1 MNKEERWFKK
11 KNPIQV
17 YFYTI
22 MGKFIILIEFLLYL
36 LSMKCVLVD
45 IIPKRLTAYFDF
57 PITCI
62 ILMGY
67 LLTFRSLY
75 LASTT
80 ECGTQ
85 ITNKN
90 YLKKEKHE
98 EEQKKKEQFD
108 AEKKQR
114 AEQEKAEKKQ
124 KELAIKA
131 KKKSCSCRRKLKQK
145 ELQAS
150 NVQSDS
156 LYKSSND
163 QVLTQQKNKNE
174 KNKANTEKQQSQSS
188 IEKINQTKHSEE
200 CKNENCHEHQHKN
213 EEQKDKRKSNICL
226 KCNIVKEKHDHHCSM
241 CNKCVYRLD
250 HHCFFIGQC
259 VGDYNYLYFISYVFL
274 SYVMTMIVL
283 LCIIPDVIDFFLLQW
298 DKLSSSFI
306 EIFILLLGGI
316 LFHFFTMILLISHL
330 YYISNEVTYLENLHN
345 MKKKEYT
352 ALEWVCIVI
361 KCQSRAKLYDTFT
374 ARWHQI
380 FGNLKFTSIIYPEG
394 TKIKLD

>member
-1 MNKEERWFKK
+1 MNQEERWFKK
-11 KNPIQV
+11 KNPFQV
-17 YFYTI
+17 HLYWI
-22 MGKFIILIEFLLYL
+22 MGKFIISIEVLLYI

-45 IIPKRLTAYFDF
+45 IIPKRLNTYFDF

-75 LASTT
+75 LASVTD
-80 ECGTQ
+80 CGTQ
-85 ITNKN
+85 ITSKN
-90 YLKKEKHE
+90 YLKKEQHE
-98 EEQKKKEQFD
+98 DERKKKEKIE
-108 AEKKQR
+108 AEKK
-114 AEQEKAEKKQ
+114 EKAQKEKDEKKQ
-124 KELAIKA
+124 MELAKKA
-131 KKKSCSCRRKLKQK
+131 KKSSCLCRRRQKQK
-145 ELQAS
+145 QIQVS
-150 NVQSDS
+150 NTESDS
-156 LYKSSND
+156 QIDSSNHIK
-163 QVLTQQKNKNE
+163 TAEKNNKNE
-174 KNKANTEKQQSQSS
+174 KTKANKKQQQTQT
-188 IEKINQTKHSEE
+188 IIGEVNQTEHSEG
-200 CKNENCHEHQHKN
+200 CKHQNCDQHQHNKGN
-213 EEQKDKRKSNICL
+213 EIDKIKSKICL

-298 DKLSSSFI
+298 DKLSSSFV

-345 MKKKEYT
+345 MKKKEYS
-352 ALEWVCIVI
+352 ALEWVCIII

-380 FGNLKFTSIIYPEG
+380 FGNLNFTSIIYPEG